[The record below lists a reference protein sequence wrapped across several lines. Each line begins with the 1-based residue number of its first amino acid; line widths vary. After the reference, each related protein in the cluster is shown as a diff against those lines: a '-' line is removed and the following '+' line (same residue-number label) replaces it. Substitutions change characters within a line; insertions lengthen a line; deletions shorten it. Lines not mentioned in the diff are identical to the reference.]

1 MPQKSSRSMGSFL
14 AEVLTGCPLN
24 MSVELYCSPDIN
36 NLLSNKKD
44 KYTADCKCGMFS
56 FSYP

>member
-1 MPQKSSRSMGSFL
+1 MPQKFSQGMASLL
-14 AEVLTGCPLN
+14 AEVLTGCILN

-44 KYTADCKCGMFS
+44 K
-56 FSYP
+56 